1 MKNWLTELL
10 LRKQT
15 RRDLA
20 MERVLEGDDHNR
32 FDRDR
37 SNPPAAWR
45 YDR

>member
-20 MERVLEGDDHNR
+20 MERVLEADDWNR
-32 FDRDR
+32 FERNR
-37 SNPPAAWR
+37 MNPVQR
-45 YDR
+45 KEIR